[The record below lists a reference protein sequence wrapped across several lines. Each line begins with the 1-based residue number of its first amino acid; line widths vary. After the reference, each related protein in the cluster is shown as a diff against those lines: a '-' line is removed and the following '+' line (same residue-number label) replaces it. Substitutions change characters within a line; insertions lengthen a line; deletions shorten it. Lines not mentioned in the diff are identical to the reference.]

1 MLRDLKS
8 RNNSMNYKFPIQTKM
23 KISEKQL
30 LNKLGTINAE
40 LTLNDQ
46 DFLVKNIKN
55 SNSSIKENI
64 LDNRVNKNEE
74 INDIS
79 IKNSY

>member
-8 RNNSMNYKFPIQTKM
+8 RRNSMNYKFPIQTKM

>member
-1 MLRDLKS
+1 MLRDLKFFRS
-8 RNNSMNYKFPIQTKM
+8 SMNLKFPIQPKM

-46 DFLVKNIKN
+46 DFLMKNIKN

-64 LDNRVNKNEE
+64 LVNRVYKNEE